1 MLSKQLS
8 FYLKNKNKNN
18 LFFVIGSFFIEL
30 IITLIITKLI
40 SIALSKSDFGEYSL
54 FLSVFAIISVLPFFS
69 LHTSIERL
77 LIENEDKKVVIT
89 SVFLLY
95 IFFFIL
101 YSLVL
106 VFFTIFNNEF
116 GKQVLIVF
124 YFFCL
129 SKIMKT
135 TIIAIININ
144 KYNKEA
150 FFLRF
155 FDSIIQFFIV
165 IFYFICKNLTLNII
179 FLSSIISSFIVL
191 LFGVYLIKK
200 IFFANKKE
208 LGLKSSYIKTSKEIM
223 FFSAPL
229 IFWGLFIWIQNM
241 VGRWYI
247 DAMVDRDNVA
257 NYSLM
262 TSLALLPVTAIISIF
277 GGFFVPRIYLHEK
290 EFPGFI
296 AKINKKIQFF
306 SFLFW
311 IVIVLF
317 SFFFGEFLI
326 KVFLSDKYLE
336 VAWALP
342 LLLLGNAI
350 HCIGQLSIYEIYYY
364 KKPRLLILSNVIP
377 GILTISLGY
386 FLIKN
391 YGFFG
396 AIISNLISFSISG
409 ILALYSTKI
418 FSKRRIY
425 AN

>member
-54 FLSVFAIISVLPFFS
+54 FLSVFAIVSVLPFFS

-200 IFFANKKE
+200 IFFANKKNR
-208 LGLKSSYIKTSKEIM
+208 
-223 FFSAPL
+223 A
-229 IFWGLFIWIQNM
+229 
-241 VGRWYI
+241 
-247 DAMVDRDNVA
+247 
-257 NYSLM
+257 
-262 TSLALLPVTAIISIF
+262 
-277 GGFFVPRIYLHEK
+277 
-290 EFPGFI
+290 
-296 AKINKKIQFF
+296 
-306 SFLFW
+306 
-311 IVIVLF
+311 
-317 SFFFGEFLI
+317 
-326 KVFLSDKYLE
+326 
-336 VAWALP
+336 
-342 LLLLGNAI
+342 
-350 HCIGQLSIYEIYYY
+350 
-364 KKPRLLILSNVIP
+364 
-377 GILTISLGY
+377 
-386 FLIKN
+386 
-391 YGFFG
+391 
-396 AIISNLISFSISG
+396 
-409 ILALYSTKI
+409 
-418 FSKRRIY
+418 
-425 AN
+425 